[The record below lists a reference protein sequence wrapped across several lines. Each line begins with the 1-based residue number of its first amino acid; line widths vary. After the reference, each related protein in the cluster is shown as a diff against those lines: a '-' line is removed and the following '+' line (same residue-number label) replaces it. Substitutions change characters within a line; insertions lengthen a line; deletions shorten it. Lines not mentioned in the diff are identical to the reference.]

1 MKTKL
6 SFLLLTIILFIGCQ
20 VSEPAY
26 LNISETSFNKVDS
39 NGSTLSVKVKSNDSW
54 VVSSNNSEWCT
65 ADKSSGTNNQELSI
79 TIAKNTT
86 LYQRAATI
94 TIKTSDITQKIVI
107 TQKGSSI
114 PANELTNY
122 HYQIPV
128 IFHALYKDK
137 NNNQQYI
144 TKGRVKEIIDACN
157 AYYKGLSGTNS
168 EDINIEFVL
177 ATLDPSGNV
186 LEEPGIERIN
196 WTESEIDCEV
206 FMESKEDKYVNL
218 IWDPDRYVNIMLY
231 SFKQK
236 ADATGITLGISHL
249 PYTVAPLKLG
259 GLNQLSFMP
268 TAKNLSYPHCVSINN
283 KFIYSEATVE
293 GQNYNSTDVIAT
305 LSHELGH
312 YLGLHHIFSEPKV
325 GDGCEDTDFCED
337 TPTYD
342 RKAYQSWLNNGY
354 KPVSGNELTFDDLP
368 FLMERRDCLRNTKS
382 TPNNIMDYSFSYANR
397 FTPEQNARIRF
408 VLQHSPFIPG
418 PKASSPTSRTV
429 PYRQEFPIQV
439 KI

>member
-6 SFLLLTIILFIGCQ
+6 SFLLVSIALLIGCQ
-20 VSEPAY
+20 VSEPVF
-26 LNISETSFNKVDS
+26 LTLTETSFDKVS
-39 NGSTLSVKVKSNDSW
+39 ASGNTLTVKVKSNDSW
-54 VVSSNNSEWCT
+54 VVSSNNPEWCKP
-65 ADKSSGTNNQELSI
+65 DKSSGSNNEDLNI
-79 TIAKNTT
+79 TISKNTT

-94 TIKTSDITQKIVI
+94 TIETNNIKQKVIITQSG
-107 TQKGSSI
+107 GSLPSG
-114 PANELTNY
+114 ELGNY

-128 IFHALYKDK
+128 IFHALYKDQ
-137 NNNQQYI
+137 NDSQQYI
-144 TKGRVKEIIDACN
+144 NKGRVKELIDACN

-196 WTESEIDCEV
+196 WTESEIDCEA
-206 FMESKEDKYVNL
+206 FMKSKEDKYIDL

-236 ADATGITLGISHL
+236 ADATGTTLGISHL

-259 GLNQLSFMP
+259 GLNQLSYMP

-283 KFIYSEATVE
+283 KFIYSKATVE
-293 GQNYNSTDVIAT
+293 GRSYSPTDVIAT

-312 YLGLHHIFSEPKV
+312 YLGLHHIFSEPEV

-342 RKAYQSWLNNGY
+342 RDAYENWLSNEYRPQNGV
-354 KPVSGNELTFDDLP
+354 KITFDDLP
-368 FLMERRDCLRNTKS
+368 FLMKRRDCLRNTQS
-382 TPNNIMDYSFSYANR
+382 TPNNVMDYSYSYANR

-408 VLQHSPFIPG
+408 VLQHSPFVPG
-418 PKASSPTSRTV
+418 PKAPNTTSRTV
-429 PYRQEFPIQV
+429 PNRQEFPIQV